1 MDQAV
6 GLRQEQ
12 IQVLQRHG
20 EREALEELET
30 QSGEENKEAP
40 GFQMCSDRGV
50 LS

>member
-20 EREALEELET
+20 EREALGLGT
-30 QSGEENKEAP
+30 QSGGRK
-40 GFQMCSDRGV
+40 QRGV
-50 LS
+50 GVSGVF

>member
-20 EREALEELET
+20 EREALGWKT
-30 QSGEENKEAP
+30 QSGEENKEAFIAG
-40 GFQMCSDRGV
+40 GF
-50 LS
+50 